1 MPQTNDDLFQDSRM
15 TFGEHLEELRATLVK
30 AMISLVIGILASLYF
45 TPSVVQFLQTPV
57 ERAIRDYRVLKARK
71 ELEKQYGFVPD
82 EMAFLLSEYSLVPN
96 DVRVNPADL
105 LKLLQAYRPEEFSR
119 PIDDLEFSGLNVP
132 LNQVQPVANRLM
144 ATDVN
149 GATEE
154 AVLAIKAV
162 SSELTDAERQSLSEL
177 SLLEPSQIGS
187 VQQVQ
192 VLAILN
198 RLIKSESLVRDP
210 SLDAIFEQAEVSWL
224 TAFWNAFWAVDS
236 SNENPLLKIR
246 AAYDANG
253 ESRLLH
259 RLNRTIL
266 ERYVF
271 PVSPP
276 SPYLNLTIWQQ
287 TQASTVALG
296 AGEGFM
302 IYLKASLLTGTIVA
316 GPFIFYFLWTFVAA
330 GLYPQEQRH
339 VYFYL
344 PFSLFLFAA
353 GVLVAFVFAFEPVLQ
368 FLFSFNLMLGID
380 PQPRI
385 GEWLSFVMLVPL
397 GFGIAFQLP
406 LVMLLLFRIGII
418 SVETYVSQWRMAMLI
433 IAILSML
440 LTPADPISMFL
451 LGGPLVLLYVF
462 GIFLCR
468 LMPVNKR
475 VFPEGYDPV

>member
-15 TFGEHLEELRATLVK
+15 TFGEHLEELRSTLVK
-30 AMISLVIGILASLYF
+30 AMISLLIGILASLYF

-57 ERAIRDYRVLKARK
+57 ERAIRDYRVKKART

-96 DVRVNPADL
+96 EVRVNPADL
-105 LKLLQAYRPEEFSR
+105 LKMLQAYRPEEFPA
-119 PIDDLEFSGLNVP
+119 PIDDLEFTGLNVP
-132 LNQVQPVANRLM
+132 AEQVQPIVRRLLDENE
-144 ATDVN
+144 TLPV
-149 GATEE
+149 E
-154 AVLAIKAV
+154 AKPAIQAV
-162 SSELTDAERQSLSEL
+162 RALLSDAERRTLQEISG
-177 SLLEPSQIGS
+177 LEAGQVGS
-187 VQQVQ
+187 AQQVQ
-192 VLAILN
+192 VLSILN
-198 RLIKSESLVRDP
+198 RLIKSETLATDP
-210 SLDAIFEQAEVSWL
+210 TLDPLYELQEIGWL
-224 TAFWNAFWAVDS
+224 TQFWNAFWAIDS
-236 SNENPLLKIR
+236 AGENPLLKIR
-246 AAYDANG
+246 SAYEQGG
-253 ESRLLH
+253 ETRLLH
-259 RLNRTIL
+259 RLNRTLL

-271 PVSPP
+271 PTTPP
-276 SPYLNLTIWQQ
+276 SPYLTLTIWQE

-302 IYLKASLLTGTIVA
+302 IYLKASLLTGSIVA

-330 GLYPQEQRH
+330 GLYPQEQRY

-344 PFSLFLFAA
+344 PFSLFLFGS
-353 GVLVAFVFAFEPVLQ
+353 GVLVAFIFAFEPVLQ
-368 FLFSFNLMLGID
+368 FLFSFNLLLGID

-397 GFGIAFQLP
+397 GFGVAFQLP

-418 SVETYVSQWRMAMLI
+418 SVETYVNQWRMAMLI
-433 IAILSML
+433 IAVLSML

-462 GIFLCR
+462 GILLCR

>member
-30 AMISLVIGILASLYF
+30 AMLSLVVGILASLYF

-57 ERAIRDYRVLKARK
+57 ERAIRDYRVQKART

-82 EMAFLLSEYSLVPN
+82 EMAFLLSEYRLVPN
-96 DVRVNPADL
+96 EVRVNPADL

-119 PIDDLEFSGLNVP
+119 PIDDLEFTGLNLPVDQIQP
-132 LNQVQPVANRLM
+132 LAARLM
-144 ATDVN
+144 
-149 GATEE
+149 GADPSLSDPDTL
-154 AVLAIKAV
+154 AAIKAV
-162 SSELTDAERQSLSEL
+162 QSQLLDTDRQALQDLLGIEAKL
-177 SLLEPSQIGS
+177 VGPAQQVRLLE
-187 VQQVQ
+187 
-192 VLAILN
+192 ILN
-198 RLIKSESLVRDP
+198 RLVKSDSLAQDP
-210 SLDAIFEQAEVSWL
+210 ELKSLFDAAETSWFQ
-224 TAFWNAFWAVDS
+224 TFWDSFWAVDVT
-236 SNENPLLKIR
+236 NENPLLKIR
-246 AAYDANG
+246 TAYEANG
-253 ESRLLH
+253 ELRLLH
-259 RLNRTIL
+259 RLNRTLL

-271 PVSPP
+271 PTAPP
-276 SPYLNLTIWQQ
+276 SPYLSLTIWEQ

-330 GLYPQEQRH
+330 GLYPEEQRH

-344 PFSLFLFAA
+344 PFSLFLFAS
-353 GVLVAFVFAFEPVLQ
+353 GVMVAFIFAFEPVLK
-368 FLFSFNLMLGID
+368 FLFSFNLLLGID

-397 GFGIAFQLP
+397 GFGVAFQLP

-418 SVETYVSQWRMAMLI
+418 SLETYVSQWRMAMLI
-433 IAILSML
+433 IAVISML
-440 LTPADPISMFL
+440 ATPADPISMFL

-468 LMPVNKR
+468 LMPANRR